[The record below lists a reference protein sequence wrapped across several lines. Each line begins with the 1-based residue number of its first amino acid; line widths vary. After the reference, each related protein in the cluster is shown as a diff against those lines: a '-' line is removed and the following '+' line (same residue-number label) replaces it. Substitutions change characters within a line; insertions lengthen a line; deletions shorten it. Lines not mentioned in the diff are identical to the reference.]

1 VVGLIWDLSQQIIFF
16 GLISDNSSFKM
27 ALLGRISKC
36 LDSTDLPTDVSF
48 LFKDEGGEETE
59 VKAHKLILAIAS
71 EVFKRNF
78 FGSFESESKI
88 SIEDVSEEVFKAM
101 VDYIYNKEMD
111 WDGHELSFL
120 ASLYYVADKYDI
132 SELREEII
140 ASIPEH
146 KVSDENVLD
155 VAILAEANIHHQP
168 LSDALYDAGA
178 AYLLEKF
185 KGKAGN
191 VYKFCS
197 ENDASDITGLVVYK
211 MLGRMEMMPKECD
224 NCQKTPCLNG
234 QTLTLEN
241 FVTGANVNI
250 GGTIVKLVA
259 VNPGNQQLFR
269 CDRHTC
275 CMQNAGYYPHQMYNA
290 SYKCV

>member
-1 VVGLIWDLSQQIIFF
+1 
-16 GLISDNSSFKM
+16 M

-36 LDSTDLPTDVSF
+36 LDSDLATDVRF
-48 LFKDEGGEETE
+48 LFKKDEGGVVTE

-71 EVFKRNF
+71 DVFKRNF
-78 FGSFESESKI
+78 FGSFESESKVDI
-88 SIEDVSEEVFKAM
+88 KDVSEEVFKAM
-101 VDYIYNKEMD
+101 VDYIYNKDMD

-155 VAILAEANIHHQP
+155 VAILAEANTHHQP

-178 AYLLEKF
+178 SYLMERF

-197 ENDASDITGLVVYK
+197 ENEASDMTGLVVYK
-211 MLGRMEMMPKECD
+211 MLGRMERLPKPKECD
-224 NCQKTPCLNG
+224 KCQKTPCLNG
-234 QTLTLEN
+234 RLLTREN
-241 FVTGANVNI
+241 FVTGANVDI
-250 GGTIVKLVA
+250 GGVTVKLVA
-259 VNPGNQQLFR
+259 GAVNAHNQQMFR
-269 CDRHTC
+269 CDRYNC
-275 CMQNAGYYPHQMYNA
+275 CLSQYAGHYPHYMLDTR
-290 SYKCV
+290 YKCV